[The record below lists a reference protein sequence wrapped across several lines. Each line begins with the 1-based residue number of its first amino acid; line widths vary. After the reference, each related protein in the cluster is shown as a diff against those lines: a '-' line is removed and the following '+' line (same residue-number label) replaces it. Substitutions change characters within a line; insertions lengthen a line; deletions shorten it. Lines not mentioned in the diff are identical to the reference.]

1 MRERIPVLLDTDIG
15 SDIDDAVC
23 LAYLLRQPR
32 CELVGVTTVS
42 GEAQKRAMLAD
53 AICRAG
59 GRTDVPIHAGT
70 EQALLIDM
78 RQKQAPQAEVLDRW
92 EHRDEFASNTAIDF
106 MRGTIHARPGEIT
119 LLTIGP
125 MTNAALLFAI
135 DPEVPRLLKGLVMMA
150 GAFKCAAPS
159 GRVVEWNIL
168 NDPHAAA
175 RVYQTDARPHVSI
188 GLDVTK
194 PCVMDADECRRR
206 LQGGAL
212 DVVADMAEVWFK
224 NVPRICFHDPLA
236 GAVIFEP
243 DLCTYQDGRVDV
255 ELKSDIVAGLTVFD
269 RNDKDKPH
277 RVGVDV
283 DPERFFEH
291 YFSVEIGRAHV

>member
-1 MRERIPVLLDTDIG
+1 MSEGIPVLLDTDIG

-23 LAYLLRQPR
+23 LAYLLKQPR

-53 AICRAG
+53 AICRAA
-59 GRTDVPIHAGT
+59 GRADVPIHSGA

-78 RQKQAPQAEVLDRW
+78 RQKDAPQAAALDRW
-92 EHRDEFASNTAIDF
+92 EHRDDFAPNTAIEF
-106 MRGTIHARPGEIT
+106 MRQTIHARPGEIT

-125 MTNAALLFAI
+125 MTNAALLFAT
-135 DPEVPRLLKGLVMMA
+135 DPEIPGLLKGLVIMG
-150 GAFKCAAPS
+150 GAFTCAAAS
-159 GRVVEWNIL
+159 GRVVEWNVL

-175 RVYQTDARPHVSI
+175 RVYRAAVSPHTSI
-188 GLDVTK
+188 GLDVTTR
-194 PCVMDADECRRR
+194 CVMPADDCRRK
-206 LQGGAL
+206 LTGGPL

-224 NVPRICFHDPLA
+224 DVDRITFHDPLA

-243 DLCTYQDGRVDV
+243 DLCTCTDGRVHV
-255 ELKSDIVAGLTVFD
+255 ELKSDLVAGLTVFD
-269 RNDKDKPH
+269 ANDEARPH

-291 YFSVEIGRAHV
+291 YFSIVKG